1 MVAMNFLSRFTRSEK
16 TVRRPN
22 ILTHL
27 ILRMSLGVFASML
40 PLLLF
45 RFMVSFGLF
54 LNEPL
59 TMPNWQLNWGEA
71 ISATYILAFVISVL
85 VAIIIQVATF
95 TAKLHKRYGRFT
107 GRFCTILV
115 TGLSFIFPY
124 MILMFVSRQLVLP
137 MFIVACIV
145 PVINFMV
152 VSSATK
158 EYLLRLRIYYDQL
171 A

>member
-1 MVAMNFLSRFTRSEK
+1 MVAINFLSRFVRSEPK
-16 TVRRPN
+16 IHRPN

-27 ILRMSLGVFASML
+27 IFRMSLGVFASML

-45 RFMVSFGLF
+45 RFLVSFGVF

-71 ISATYILAFVISVL
+71 ISATYILALAISLL
-85 VAIIIQVATF
+85 VAVIIQITTF
-95 TAKLHKRYGRFT
+95 TPKLHKRHGRFM

-115 TGLSFIFPY
+115 TGLSFIVPH
-124 MILMFVSRQLVLP
+124 MVLMFSSNKLIVP
-137 MFIVACIV
+137 MFIVACFV

-152 VSSATK
+152 VSSSTK
-158 EYLLRLRIYYDQL
+158 EYLLRLRIYYDQT